1 MLECA
6 RQEIASEHSKN
17 IGRLDINTKNFLI
30 TMLFLVIMVVA
41 LTACGSKT
49 ESKAT
54 QPPAT
59 QAPTIQPTTA
69 PTAGSDG
76 EALLNAR
83 CTKCHNLT
91 RVISAKKTAAD
102 WAKTVTRMISNGAKL
117 TTEEQK
123 VLVDYLAK
131 TYAP

>member
-1 MLECA
+1 MV
-6 RQEIASEHSKN
+6 
-17 IGRLDINTKNFLI
+17 FLLA
-30 TMLFLVIMVVA
+30 MGMV

-54 QPPAT
+54 QPPTNQPAT
-59 QAPTIQPTTA
+59 APTATMAPAATTA
-69 PTAGSDG
+69 PTDGGDG
-76 EALLNAR
+76 EALLNDR

-91 RVISAKKTAAD
+91 RVMNAKKTAEE
-102 WAKTVTRMISNGAKL
+102 WEKTVTRMVSKGAKL
-117 TTEEQK
+117 TNEEQQ